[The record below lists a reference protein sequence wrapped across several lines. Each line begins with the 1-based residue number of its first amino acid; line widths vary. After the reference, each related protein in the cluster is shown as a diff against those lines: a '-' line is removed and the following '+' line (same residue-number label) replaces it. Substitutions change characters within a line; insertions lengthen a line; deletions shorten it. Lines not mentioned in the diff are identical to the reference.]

1 MTATLQRE
9 IKKKQPFDLPEQEA
23 MLNILRT
30 ADQLQIRFAR
40 LFRKFGLTPQQY
52 NILRILRGEGRAL
65 PILEIASR
73 MITVVPGIT
82 GLVDRLESASLVER
96 KRCEQDR
103 RVIYVAIAPRALE
116 ILAEIDEPL
125 SHLHKQ
131 TLGHMTPEELAAL
144 SRLLEKA
151 RHPSTPNPEPYV
163 SHPQIQPPRPF

>member
-1 MTATLQRE
+1 MTSALQRE
-9 IKKKQPFDLPEQEA
+9 IKKRTPFDLPEQEA

-82 GLVDRLESASLVER
+82 GLVDRLEAAELIER
-96 KRCEQDR
+96 KRCDQDR
-103 RVIYVAIAPRALE
+103 RVVYIAIAPRALE
-116 ILAEIDEPL
+116 LLAEIDEPL
-125 SHLHKQ
+125 SNLHKQ
-131 TLGHMTPEELAAL
+131 TLGHLTADELAAL

-151 RHPSTPNPEPYV
+151 RQPHEPAPLEPSPLEQGPAPI
-163 SHPQIQPPRPF
+163 S

>member
-1 MTATLQRE
+1 MTTTLQRE
-9 IKKKQPFDLPEQEA
+9 IKKKRPFDLPEQEA

-40 LFRKFGLTPQQY
+40 LFRSFGLTPQQY

-65 PILEIASR
+65 PILEIAAR

-82 GLVDRLESASLVER
+82 GLIDRLESASLVER
-96 KRCEQDR
+96 KRCDHDR
-103 RVIYVAIAPRALE
+103 RVIYVALAPRAVE

-125 SHLHKQ
+125 EQLHKQ
-131 TLGHMTPEELAAL
+131 TLGHMTADELATL

-151 RHPSTPNPEPYV
+151 RQSEP
-163 SHPQIQPPRPF
+163 PTTDL

>member
-1 MTATLQRE
+1 MPATLQDE

-52 NILRILRGEGRAL
+52 NVLRILRGEGRAL
-65 PILEIASR
+65 PILEVAAR

-96 KRCEQDR
+96 QRCEHDR

-125 SHLHKQ
+125 EALHKQ
-131 TLGHMTPEELAAL
+131 TLGHMTPEELSAL
-144 SRLLEKA
+144 TRLLEKS
-151 RHPSTPNPEPYV
+151 RK
-163 SHPQIQPPRPF
+163 SHD